1 MAQKRPRYSR
11 VFVSFVVLA
20 VLTLVGVG
28 VEAQNPG
35 GNPAAAKVKNPVAV
49 TPASV
54 QAGAAAYKKYCA
66 FCHGDAGKGDGRLA
80 PKGSTPSDLTDAK
93 WDRGMTD
100 GEMFAVIEGGA
111 GPKFEMKGFKG
122 RIPDT
127 DIWNIVN
134 YVRSLGPKR

>member
-1 MAQKRPRYSR
+1 MTLKRPRFSR
-11 VFVSFVVLA
+11 VFVSAVVVAVLA
-20 VLTLVGVG
+20 LVGVG

-35 GNPAAAKVKNPVAV
+35 GNPAAAKVKNPVAA
-49 TPASV
+49 TPASI

-66 FCHGDAGKGDGRLA
+66 FCHGDAAKGDGRLA

-100 GEMFAVIEGGA
+100 GEIFAVIEGGA

-127 DIWNIVN
+127 DVWNIVN